1 MSYTPNESLVN
12 ISRGRITGARPFS
25 GYGKKATT
33 GADSGVLWPNGPFV
47 FPAASGVQLSL
58 VSTSASDGV
67 AGTGIRSV
75 DLHYLDANL
84 AEQSEVVV
92 LNGTTPVLTVATN
105 IRFVQ
110 CMHMVT
116 FGTGKA
122 AAGNISASN
131 GGNVHSYIA
140 IGEVRCT
147 SSVRMVPAGKRLL
160 INGIYGGSA
169 SNPKNAI
176 STINAASSVFE
187 THDYTTDSVFIPIAS
202 ASFQD
207 NSGGLAIEC
216 PIAFTEGQAFGMT
229 FSCDAAAIVSGQWFG
244 WLEDV

>member
-12 ISRGRITGARPFS
+12 ISRGKITGARPFS
-25 GYGKKATT
+25 GYGKKTTT
-33 GADSGVLWPNGPFV
+33 GADSGVLWPNGSFV
-47 FPAASGVQLSL
+47 FPSSAGVQMSI

-67 AGTGIRSV
+67 AGTGIRTL
-75 DLHYLDANL
+75 DIHYLDANL
-84 AEQSEVVV
+84 AEQTETVT

-105 IRFVQ
+105 IRFIQ

-122 AAGNISASN
+122 AAGNISATN
-131 GGNVHSYIA
+131 GGNTHSYIA
-140 IGEVRCT
+140 VGEVRCT

-160 INGIYGGSA
+160 VNAIYAGSA

-176 STINAASSVFE
+176 SIINAASPSFD
-187 THDYTTDSVFIPIAS
+187 THDYTTSNVFIPVAT

-207 NSGGLAIEC
+207 GSGGITLDC
-216 PIAFTEGQAFGMT
+216 PISFTEGQSFGLT

-244 WLEDV
+244 WLENA